1 MAMTTFTILPPKYS
15 LFPCIVTVAIHV
27 FTLFVQTF
35 PGTSLDAGSGGS
47 VELSA
52 GDGYGSKKG
61 LGVGNGG
68 MVVARLY

>member
-1 MAMTTFTILPPKYS
+1 MTTFTILPPKFS
-15 LFPCIVTVAIHV
+15 LFPCIVAIHV
-27 FTLFVQTF
+27 FTLFVQHF